1 MTQKLEITYK
11 IANSKKEFDDGKK
24 LFKQYAVSLN
34 LDLSFQDFT
43 NELKIID
50 IQYNKPKGALLL
62 AYKEKI
68 AVGCLGIREFNIE
81 TAELKRMYVQTEY
94 RGHQIGRKLLEISLE
109 IAEKLKYNKIRL
121 DTLPSMIQAQNLY
134 RLFGFYEIPS
144 YRFNPINGTVY
155 MEKNLT

>member
-24 LFKQYAVSLN
+24 LFKQYAISLN

-68 AVGCLGIREFNIE
+68 AVGC
-81 TAELKRMYVQTEY
+81 V
-94 RGHQIGRKLLEISLE
+94 
-109 IAEKLKYNKIRL
+109 
-121 DTLPSMIQAQNLY
+121 
-134 RLFGFYEIPS
+134 
-144 YRFNPINGTVY
+144 
-155 MEKNLT
+155 

>member
-1 MTQKLEITYK
+1 M
-11 IANSKKEFDDGKK
+11 
-24 LFKQYAVSLN
+24 
-34 LDLSFQDFT
+34 
-43 NELKIID
+43 
-50 IQYNKPKGALLL
+50 LL

-68 AVGCLGIREFNIE
+68 AVGCVGIREFDIE

-94 RGHQIGRKLLEISLE
+94 RGHQIGQKLLEISLE

-121 DTLPSMIQAQNLY
+121 DTLPSMTQAQNLY
-134 RLFGFYEIPS
+134 RIFGFYEIPS

>member
-68 AVGCLGIREFNIE
+68 AVGCVGIREFDIE

-94 RGHQIGRKLLEISLE
+94 IGHQISRTLLAIFLE
-109 IAEKLKYNKIRL
+109 IAQKLKSNKISL
-121 DTLPSMIQAQNLY
+121 DTLPSKTQAQKLY
-134 RLFGFYEIPS
+134 RIFGFYKLPS
-144 YRFNPINGTVY
+144 YRFIPSNGTV
-155 MEKNLT
+155 